1 MCAVIVALVVRSRD
15 PIERHVVLCCDD
27 LVDLAIGFLIVQ
39 VVNFL
44 VRLIPEV
51 SLTHH
56 VSRKT
61 SHSRFCS
68 IAMGRGIEADPA
80 GYLKATFV
88 STSRISGEFAITDM
102 NSPLQ
107 RNSYSLPE
115 PTSLERQS
123 AR

>member
-1 MCAVIVALVVRSRD
+1 MCAVVVALVVRSRD

-61 SHSRFCS
+61 SHLILLDRYGTRNRSGSCWLLEGDFRFDKPYF
-68 IAMGRGIEADPA
+68 R
-80 GYLKATFV
+80 
-88 STSRISGEFAITDM
+88 RICH
-102 NSPLQ
+102 
-107 RNSYSLPE
+107 Y
-115 PTSLERQS
+115 
-123 AR
+123 